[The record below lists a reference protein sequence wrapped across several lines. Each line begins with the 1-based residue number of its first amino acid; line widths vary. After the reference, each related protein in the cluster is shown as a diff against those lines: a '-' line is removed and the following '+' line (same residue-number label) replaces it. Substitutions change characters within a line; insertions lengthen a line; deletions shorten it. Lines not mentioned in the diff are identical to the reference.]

1 MNNKNTYKRNRDRL
15 VITAK
20 SCYQT
25 EEYYKSNKEIN
36 IEIYL
41 MKQNIQKR
49 RLEEIDM
56 EICQNMHTYK
66 HAQKKKNVYNHYKK
80 NYVYF
85 LFFI

>member
-1 MNNKNTYKRNRDRL
+1 MNNKNTYKRNRDRWW
-15 VITAK
+15 ITAE

-49 RLEEIDM
+49 SLEEIDM
-56 EICQNMHTYK
+56 EICQNMHIYK
-66 HAQKKKNVYNHYKK
+66 HTHSHTKMCIIIMKKIMFIF
-80 NYVYF
+80 YF
-85 LFFI
+85 